1 MLCSYSM
8 WSRVNL
14 TDMAAIRFIVTFTTR
29 ESRVWQTP
37 TAGLIKSFARA
48 CFKEQVALIAIQQ
61 LDLFILKLPRYR
73 PSPNPPTPSPT
84 TTMQSLRA
92 IGASL
97 FVLLAVANGQDATPR
112 QSAANV
118 TESDNGVLLT
128 AINDV
133 DSYSSDISTL
143 VCIYTVNNL
152 QVKKDTYNYSVTG
165 CKVDPEFVGRCPDLT
180 TFPGC
185 GSYNVVITS
194 KSKSK
199 KPKVK
204 SITKASK

>member
-1 MLCSYSM
+1 M
-8 WSRVNL
+8 
-14 TDMAAIRFIVTFTTR
+14 
-29 ESRVWQTP
+29 P
-37 TAGLIKSFARA
+37 
-48 CFKEQVALIAIQQ
+48 
-61 LDLFILKLPRYR
+61 
-73 PSPNPPTPSPT
+73 
-84 TTMQSLRA
+84 SLRT

-97 FVLLAVANGQDATPR
+97 FGLMLLAVANGQDATPR
-112 QSAANV
+112 QSANV

-133 DSYSSDISTL
+133 DSYSSDVSTL

-185 GSYNVVITS
+185 GKYNVVVTS
-194 KSKSK
+194 KAKSK

-204 SITKASK
+204 SITKA